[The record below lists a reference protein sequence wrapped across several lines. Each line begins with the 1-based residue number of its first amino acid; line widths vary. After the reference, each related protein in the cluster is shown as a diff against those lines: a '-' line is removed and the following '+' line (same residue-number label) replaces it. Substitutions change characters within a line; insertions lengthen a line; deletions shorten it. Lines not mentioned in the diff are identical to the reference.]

1 MKIKLIIILFIILK
15 INLFSKEPKQFEGL
29 IEYKVRS
36 EILLNKLSD
45 FSGFMFD
52 SLENDV
58 SSTTIKNALDSLKND
73 VDNDIIKLPKK
84 VLFYSNKN
92 GDYRI
97 EYYNIQLIEYFIYKS
112 NVNKFYTSFQDSLL
126 FETAADENRF
136 NLNKDKTPSIQV
148 KDTSYRF
155 NNKSCKKVKISL
167 ENGYLI
173 EYIFSDNEFK
183 VNPDYYVNNNFNNF
197 YDYVK
202 IAQSLPINIY
212 IFVPNFLIT
221 EQTLISYKE
230 YDVSDSLFWI
240 DTSKIKKM
248 DDLLGDFELTEDDKK
263 EMEDFV
269 SKMTANNI
277 YEIDS
282 LETESEDKTEL
293 TEDKI
298 KIIDNAIQK
307 LNKELARDLQN
318 GIISKQ
324 HLEKCLKLLKD
335 FSDENSGKIESQEI
349 LEEDE
354 ELFVKL
360 LDRLKK
366 IIENMNED

>member
-112 NVNKFYTSFQDSLL
+112 NVNKFYTSFQDSIL
-126 FETAADENRF
+126 FEAAGDENRF
-136 NLNKDKTPSIQV
+136 NLYKNIKPEVNVLDTTFTFQNKK
-148 KDTSYRF
+148 
-155 NNKSCKKVKISL
+155 CKKITIKNQLNDEIESV
-167 ENGYLI
+167 I
-173 EYIFSDNEFK
+173 EYTFSETDFK
-183 VNPDYYVNNNFNNF
+183 VNPDYYVHNNFNSF

-202 IAQSLPINIY
+202 IAQSLPII
-212 IFVPNFLIT
+212 IHTKVPNFLIT
-221 EQTLISYKE
+221 EQTLVSYKE
-230 YDVSDSLFWI
+230 YDVNDSLFYI
-240 DTSKIKKM
+240 DTSKIKNFDNIFDDFKLA
-248 DDLLGDFELTEDDKK
+248 DDRNKDLL
-263 EMEDFV
+263 
-269 SKMTANNI
+269 
-277 YEIDS
+277 
-282 LETESEDKTEL
+282 
-293 TEDKI
+293 
-298 KIIDNAIQK
+298 
-307 LNKELARDLQN
+307 
-318 GIISKQ
+318 
-324 HLEKCLKLLKD
+324 
-335 FSDENSGKIESQEI
+335 SDENQENTDLTEEEFKIIENGIFKLNLELTKDYEEWKLTKAHLDKCRLLLDNWHKDRVEKKEGRELS
-349 LEEDE
+349 EEDE
-354 ELFVKL
+354 ELLIKL
-360 LDRLKK
+360 LERLSE
-366 IIENMNED
+366 ILENMNED